1 MRTWAAIAT
10 LSLLACVAGAAD
22 QAPGQRPVQLT
33 PEKVRAGDGAARTGV
48 DGAPRHD
55 TDRGPAR
62 RTVVAAGILDRKDLG
77 AIRTGMLADV
87 VAVDGDPTADIAA
100 LRNVVFVMKGGSVY
114 RRQ

>member
-1 MRTWAAIAT
+1 M
-10 LSLLACVAGAAD
+10 GN
-22 QAPGQRPVQLT
+22 
-33 PEKVRAGDGAARTGV
+33 
-48 DGAPRHD
+48 
-55 TDRGPAR
+55 
-62 RTVVAAGILDRKDLG
+62 AGILDRKDLG